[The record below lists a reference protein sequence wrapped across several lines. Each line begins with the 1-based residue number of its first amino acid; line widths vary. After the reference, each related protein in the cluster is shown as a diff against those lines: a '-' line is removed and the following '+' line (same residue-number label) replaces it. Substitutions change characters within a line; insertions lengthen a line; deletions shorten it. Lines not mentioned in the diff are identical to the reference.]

1 MTWKP
6 YGLTKE
12 LYKFWQI
19 DYALRYGVLFKNL
32 EELDEYLEKK
42 KRTASISKAKS
53 I

>member
-6 YGLTKE
+6 YGLSQTI
-12 LYKFWQI
+12 YSFWQI
-19 DYALRYGVLFKNL
+19 DYAVRYGVLFKNL

>member
-12 LYKFWQI
+12 LYSFWQI
-19 DYALRYGVLFKNL
+19 TYAIKYGIIFKDL

-42 KRTASISKAKS
+42 KRITSFSKTKS